1 MPRREFL
8 KLAGTAPAAALPGA
22 GADKRPNFVFI
33 LADDMGYMDSPLYG
47 SRYYD
52 TPHLERLA
60 KRGMLFTDAY
70 SASPLCSPT
79 RASILTG
86 KYPARTGITTPAGH
100 LPDHPPGMPLLA
112 AKAPPHQK
120 MVTPESR
127 RVMKLE
133 EYTLAEAFRDAGYR
147 TGLIGKWHL
156 GLDEKYWA
164 GKQGFEVDLGAPVPG
179 PPSFFAPYRMKNFPD
194 GPKGEYATDRVGA
207 EAVRFIE
214 RRDGR
219 PFLLCMWQF
228 GVHAPFQAKAEITG
242 RYRAKKDPRGK
253 QASAVMASM
262 LFSLDE
268 SVGRVLDKLDS
279 LAIADRTVVIFVSD
293 NGGNMYNEV
302 EGTTPTN
309 NSPLRGTKGNVY
321 EGGTRVP
328 CVVAWPGV
336 TKPGSRSPQVISTVD
351 FYPTLLEMASIP
363 RPGKQKLDGVSVVPA
378 LRGGAI
384 GREAVFCHF
393 PHYAPA
399 TQNRPATWVRKGDWK
414 LIRFYGEGA
423 DRSDAY
429 ELYNLRRDLGERNDL
444 SAAMPAKTREL
455 ARLIDRHIADTDAL
469 IPIENPAYRP
479 PEKNWQAS
487 PGSRLTV
494 RDGALRLE
502 LAGAGAYMRTADFPV
517 IAGFMAVRFRMR
529 SSLGGAGEVAWSAP
543 GGRRSAAPEKTSFP
557 VKHDGEWHDYEVPL
571 EAAGRLAELRIRPA
585 EAAGT
590 VEFRDL
596 RLQRKYGE
604 LLKAWRFE

>member
-1 MPRREFL
+1 MPG
-8 KLAGTAPAAALPGA
+8 AAPAVARPAV
-22 GADKRPNFVFI
+22 KQPNFVFI

-47 SRYYD
+47 SRYFD
-52 TPHLERLA
+52 TPHLARLA

-86 KYPARTGITTPAGH
+86 KYPARTGITRPVGH
-100 LPDHPPGMPLLA
+100 LPDLAQGTPLLA
-112 AKAPPHQK
+112 STAPPYQK
-120 MVTPESR
+120 MIDPESR

-147 TGLIGKWHL
+147 TGFIGKWHL

-194 GPKGEYATDRVGA
+194 GPKGEYATDRVGV
-207 EAVRFIE
+207 EAARFIE
-214 RRDGR
+214 QRDGR
-219 PFLLCMWQF
+219 PFMLCMWQF
-228 GVHAPFQAKAEITG
+228 GVHAPFQAKEDIAQ
-242 RYRAKKDPRGK
+242 RYRTKKDPRGK

-279 LAIADRTVVIFVSD
+279 LGIADRTVVIFVSD

-302 EGTTPTN
+302 EGITPTN

-328 CVVAWPGV
+328 CVVSWPGV
-336 TKPGSRSPQVISTVD
+336 TRPGSRSPQVISSVD

-363 RPGKQKLDGVSVVPA
+363 RPREQKLDGVSIVPA
-378 LRGGAI
+378 LKGGSLS
-384 GREAVFCHF
+384 REAIFCHF
-393 PHYAPA
+393 PHYSPN

-414 LIRFYGEGA
+414 LIRFYGE
-423 DRSDAY
+423 AY
-429 ELYNLRRDLGERNDL
+429 ELYNLRTDIGERNDL
-444 SAAMPAKTREL
+444 SAAMPAKTQEL
-455 ARLIDRHIADTDAL
+455 ARLIDRHIADTNAL
-469 IPIENPAYRP
+469 IPIKNPAYRP
-479 PEKNWQAS
+479 PAPNWQAS
-487 PGSRLTV
+487 PGSQLTL
-494 RDGALRLE
+494 RDATLRLE
-502 LAGAGAYMRTADFPV
+502 LDGAGAYMLTGDFPV
-517 IAGFMAVRFRMR
+517 ISGFMALRFRMR
-529 SSLGGAGEVAWSAP
+529 SSLSGAGEVAWSAP
-543 GGRRSAAPEKTSFP
+543 GGRRLTAPEKTEFA
-557 VKHDGEWHDYEVPL
+557 VKHDGEWHDYEVLL
-571 EAAGRLAELRIRPA
+571 EASGRLAELRIRPA

-590 VEFRDL
+590 VEFRDI

-604 LLKAWRFE
+604 LLRAWHLE